1 MDIDH
6 VMTADE
12 IDALFKDD
20 IKEADNAI
28 PGIRVTLIK
37 AERKKVFADRMGCVI
52 M

>member
-20 IKEADNAI
+20 IKEADKAI
-28 PGIRVTLIK
+28 PDIRVTFIK
-37 AERKKVFADRMGCVI
+37 TKGREYPRIGWAAS
-52 M
+52 